1 MAIQSSINQAIHS
14 ISQLSG
20 LGKIGKES
28 EKTAQQTEVS
38 SNIALAS
45 VSDKTLEKL
54 SRSLTVQEE
63 QNKKI
68 DYLRNVIRTQFEVS
82 KKIREGL
89 KKAQEVLTSKDST
102 IKTTPMG
109 KAVPSGQGR
118 R

>member
-14 ISQLSG
+14 ISQLKA
-20 LGKIGKES
+20 LGNIGKEN
-28 EKTAQQTEVS
+28 EKTAVAGEKNS
-38 SNIALAS
+38 ELSALQ
-45 VSDKTLEKL
+45 VERL
-54 SRSLTVQEE
+54 SRSIKVQEE
-63 QNKKI
+63 QNEKIEYLKK
-68 DYLRNVIRTQFEVS
+68 VIKTQFEVS

-89 KKAQEVLTSKDST
+89 TKAQEVLTSKDGT

>member
-14 ISQLSG
+14 ISQLSA

-28 EKTAQQTEVS
+28 EKTAVASDASAQIAAS
-38 SNIALAS
+38 SAS
-45 VSDKTLEKL
+45 PETLEKL
-54 SRSLTVQEE
+54 ERSLKIQGE
-63 QNKKI
+63 QNAKI
-68 DYLRNVIRTQFEVS
+68 QYLKSVIQSQFEVS

-89 KKAQEVLTSKDST
+89 TKAQEVLTSKDGT

-109 KAVPSGQGR
+109 KSVPAGQGR

>member
-14 ISQLSG
+14 ISQLSA

-28 EKTAQQTEVS
+28 EKTALAGEKTSES
-38 SNIALAS
+38 SALQA
-45 VSDKTLEKL
+45 ERL
-54 SRSLTVQEE
+54 SRSLKVQEE

-68 DYLRNVIRTQFEVS
+68 DYLRNVIKTQFEVS

-89 KKAQEVLTSKDST
+89 TKAQEVLTSKDGT
-102 IKTTPMG
+102 TKTTPMG